1 MRFMAN
7 PKDNSP
13 ARLWPAQ
20 LDTFSSSRFLPAF
33 TLVELLV
40 VIAILG
46 LLAGLTTTAVGRAR
60 SSSLAAKDMAN
71 LKQTT
76 SLVLLA
82 TQERGIIIGSKGEA
96 GGLNWVLDVDDVFPG
111 TLNGEVGGIKNWS
124 FSQNP
129 NHIYLCPTLLAMR
142 PYLTLQ
148 QVRHQWAINSELIQ
162 KPLAAVP
169 RPSKT
174 VLLTTAV
181 WRGLQYGW
189 GQLEFIPAERL
200 NPDLPYPA
208 RRLSTTDP
216 STAKTTTPKTLMAF
230 VDGHIEIISQKDP
243 TYFPV
248 NTGKPA
254 WTP

>member
-1 MRFMAN
+1 MRFIAN

-20 LDTFSSSRFLPAF
+20 LDTFSSSRFLSAF

-46 LLAGLTTTAVGRAR
+46 LLAGLTTTAVGKAR
-60 SSSLAAKDMAN
+60 SSSLAAKDMSN

-76 SLVLLA
+76 SLILLT
-82 TQERGIIIGSKGEA
+82 TQEFGKIIGDSR
-96 GGLNWVLDVDDVFPG
+96 GGGWNWILDVDEVFPG
-111 TLNGEVGGIKNWS
+111 TLKGNQDWT

-129 NHIYLCPTLLAMR
+129 NHIYLCPTLVAMR
-142 PYLTLQ
+142 PYLTAQ
-148 QVRHQWAINSELIQ
+148 QVRHQWAINSELIN

-174 VLLTTAV
+174 VLLTTAR
-181 WRGLQYGW
+181 WRGLQDGW
-189 GQLEFIPAERL
+189 GQLEFIPAERE

-208 RRLSTTDP
+208 RRLSPTDP
-216 STAKTTTPKTLMAF
+216 STAKATIPKTLMAF
-230 VDGHIEIISQKDP
+230 VDGHIEIISQKD
-243 TYFPV
+243 TNYFPP
-248 NTGKPA
+248 NKGKPA